1 MQARHSPLRM
11 PRLPTDVP
19 TIAAPGTVGAAETA
33 TCNVH
38 AGGNPI
44 GDALRLVG
52 AVRVLSR
59 WSSGDAVLMQK
70 AAELIDALDPCS
82 AVEQLS

>member
-1 MQARHSPLRM
+1 MFRDYGKRVRSIW
-11 PRLPTDVP
+11 TDLH
-19 TIAAPGTVGAAETA
+19 PGV
-33 TCNVH
+33 
-38 AGGNPI
+38 NPI

-70 AAELIDALDPCS
+70 AAELIDALVPCS
-82 AVEQLS
+82 AFEQLS